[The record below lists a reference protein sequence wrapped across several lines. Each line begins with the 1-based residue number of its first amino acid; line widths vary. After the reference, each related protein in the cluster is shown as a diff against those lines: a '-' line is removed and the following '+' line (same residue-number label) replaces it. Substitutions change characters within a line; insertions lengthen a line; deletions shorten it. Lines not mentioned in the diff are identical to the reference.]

1 LRWFEKR
8 DEEKAKTDKAKN
20 DFETVI
26 YAMRAWVSEYP
37 EHMPYIGTTEELEEI
52 LGKLSSA
59 EEWLLDGEGEYA
71 TYQEYNTKFEELDQI
86 FSALKSRKEEHKRR
100 PKIV

>member
-1 LRWFEKR
+1 MRWFEKR

-37 EHMPYIGTTEELEEI
+37 EHMPYIGTTEELE
-52 LGKLSSA
+52 
-59 EEWLLDGEGEYA
+59 
-71 TYQEYNTKFEELDQI
+71 
-86 FSALKSRKEEHKRR
+86 
-100 PKIV
+100 

>member
-20 DFETVI
+20 DLESII

-37 EHMPYIGTTEELEEI
+37 EHMAYIGTTE
-52 LGKLSSA
+52 
-59 EEWLLDGEGEYA
+59 D
-71 TYQEYNTKFEELDQI
+71 
-86 FSALKSRKEEHKRR
+86 
-100 PKIV
+100 

>member
-26 YAMRAWVSEYP
+26 YAMRAWVSEEP
-37 EHMPYIGTTEELEEI
+37 EHMPYIGSTENQEEI
-52 LGKLSSA
+52 LANLSSA
-59 EEWLLDGEGEYA
+59 ETWLLDGEGEYA
-71 TYQEYNTKFEELDQI
+71 TYQEYIAKF
-86 FSALKSRKEEHKRR
+86 
-100 PKIV
+100 

>member
-1 LRWFEKR
+1 MRWFEKR

-37 EHMPYIGTTEELEEI
+37 EHIPYIGTTEELEEI

-71 TYQEYNTKFEELDQI
+71 TYQEYNTKFEELDKI